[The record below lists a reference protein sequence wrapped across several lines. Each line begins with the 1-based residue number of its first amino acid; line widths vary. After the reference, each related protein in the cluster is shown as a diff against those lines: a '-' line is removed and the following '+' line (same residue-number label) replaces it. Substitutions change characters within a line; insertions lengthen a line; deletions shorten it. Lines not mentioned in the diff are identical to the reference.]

1 MFVHFSKMLSYGEWT
16 KQTYDAVILRAQ
28 HFVCFFSYHFYKIA
42 NKFNSDH
49 FSGQEPFKVVQLR
62 DGLFC
67 RSTRIPR
74 GSFSFAM
81 NEFLNWFLYFQRI
94 RMNEDERLIRLMNE
108 VWEMKTKPEIS
119 CTAQSSKVKMK
130 LHKNHHSNFTRLS
143 ILLSIIVIAHIKFHL
158 NEIVYETSKMN
169 LLFIKISNIC
179 KTNIVSLYLRVVRRK
194 N

>member
-1 MFVHFSKMLSYGEWT
+1 MD
-16 KQTYDAVILRAQ
+16 QTNLWRRHSSCTALCTLLLLAIFQ
-28 HFVCFFSYHFYKIA
+28 IA

-49 FSGQEPFKVVQLR
+49 FSGQEPFKVVQLW

-67 RSTRIPR
+67 RSTRISW
-74 GSFSFAM
+74 GSFPFLM

-130 LHKNHHSNFTRLS
+130 LHKNHQTQ
-143 ILLSIIVIAHIKFHL
+143 ILLFVHFIVHYCYCSHL
-158 NEIVYETSKMN
+158 LSSPQWN
-169 LLFIKISNIC
+169 
-179 KTNIVSLYLRVVRRK
+179 SLWNK
-194 N
+194 